1 MPARLLM
8 NMYTTGSA
16 HQPFNESD
24 IKALPA
30 GGGDPQCNTQADV
43 EAAPTAAGIAAAG
56 RDPPLSAL
64 GGGCRGPGPAWGRGE
79 RSSSG
84 RAGFRGCVLGWLEG
98 GKGGASLG
106 GGVCVRGGVR
116 VHPALLGLGRGAGCC
131 PLTPR
136 EQGCDELSG

>member
-1 MPARLLM
+1 MPARPLM

-64 GGGCRGPGPAWGRGE
+64 GGGCRGPSPAWGCGE

-98 GKGGASLG
+98 GTGGASLG
-106 GGVCVRGGVR
+106 GVCVWGCVCASCAAGAQAGSGVLPPDPPGAGVR
-116 VHPALLGLGRGAGCC
+116 
-131 PLTPR
+131 
-136 EQGCDELSG
+136 